1 MSLLTTSQDGL
12 NVGTGIQEQINAA
25 ATGGSLTSSIWE
37 YLKGLSEGG
46 TFGNILSA
54 GGGLA
59 LAENYARDVE
69 KAGLDAS
76 TAANTLG
83 TSLASGSQFKP
94 FTVTTGL
101 STATTDSKG
110 GYDLVL
116 NPTQKVYQD
125 DLFKTAAGLLKSATE
140 DSGTREQQIFDRLQA
155 MTSPGQERERLE
167 LENRLFNQGRGGV
180 STAAYGGTP
189 EQLARAKAIEEQRST
204 DVFGAM
210 QQSLIEQEQNAR
222 IGSGL
227 FEMGYLPQQQAIA
240 SMTPA
245 INLADI
251 AGAGQRAGIQAQ
263 GLLGQTGIEARFGG
277 ANTAAGTRSN
287 ALAALI
293 SSLSTPKTNAAG
305 NTTQQ
310 SIIDRALGG
319 LFSKF
324 IKR

>member
-1 MSLLTTSQDGL
+1 MD
-12 NVGTGIQEQINAA
+12 
-25 ATGGSLTSSIWE
+25 SIWE

-59 LAENYARDVE
+59 LAEDYARGVE
-69 KAGLDAS
+69 KAGLDVS

-83 TSLASGSQFKP
+83 TSLAAGSQFKP

-101 STATTDSKG
+101 STVDTTPTG
-110 GYDLVL
+110 GYNIKLD
-116 NPTQKVYQD
+116 PTQKFYQD
-125 DLFKTAAGLLKSATE
+125 ELFGTAAGLLQSATQN
-140 DSGTREQQIFDRLQA
+140 DATREQQIFNRLQA
-155 MTSPGQERERLE
+155 MVSPGQEREALE

-180 STAAYGGTP
+180 STAMYGGTP
-189 EQLARAKAIEEQRST
+189 EQLARAKAVEEQRST
-204 DVFGAM
+204 NVFGAM
-210 QQSLIEQEQNAR
+210 QQSMAEQEQKAR

-227 FEMGYLPQQQAIA
+227 FQLGYMPQQQAIA

-263 GLLGQTGIEARFGG
+263 GLLGQTGLEARFGG

-293 SSLSTPKTNAAG
+293 SSLSTPKTDAAG

>member
-1 MSLLTTSQDGL
+1 MD
-12 NVGTGIQEQINAA
+12 
-25 ATGGSLTSSIWE
+25 SIWD

-59 LAENYARDVE
+59 LAEDYARNVE

-83 TSLASGSQFKP
+83 TTLATGAQFKP

-101 STATTDSKG
+101 STATTDPQG
-110 GYDLVL
+110 GYNLTL
-116 NPTQKVYQD
+116 SPEQQVYQD
-125 DLFKTAAGLLKSATE
+125 ELFGTAATMLQRATQ
-140 DSGTREQQIFDRLQA
+140 DSGTREQQIFNRLQA
-155 MTSPGQERERLE
+155 LTSPGQERERLE

-189 EQLARAKAIEEQRST
+189 EQLAMAKAIEEQRST

-227 FEMGYLPQQQAIA
+227 FEMGYMPQREAIA
-240 SMTPA
+240 TMTPA

-251 AGAGQRAGIQAQ
+251 AGAGQRVGIQAQ
-263 GLLGQTGIEARFGG
+263 GLLGQTGIEALLTG
-277 ANTAAGTRSN
+277 ANTAAGTRTN
-287 ALAALI
+287 TLATLLN
-293 SSLSTPKTNAAG
+293 SLASPKTDAAG
-305 NTTQQ
+305 NVTQQ

-319 LFSKF
+319 LFDRF